1 MSRGRA
7 TSDRCDRGPRAHPG
21 GHRRPGT
28 AERWQYLRP
37 PGLPGA
43 RRARL
48 GGARARRARRLAAA
62 RRGGARRPRASRPAY
77 SGWRRGAARWA
88 DRVHRPRS
96 ARAAGASAAA
106 GCARAHA
113 ARPPPAGRRGRRGA
127 SARARGPRGGRRR
140 RHDQRMDSASA
151 GRAVRAAGRPGA
163 RDRAR
168 RRRRLPRAGDRGRRL
183 AALRRGVDAGQ
194 GTRRAARRARDGD
207 GPVLAL
213 RVCGQPGPRPGV
225 RRARSPA
232 RAEQR
237 AGRPGALPGTAL
249 RSGAGPRV
257 RRRGPARARLT
268 RRDLRHGRHR
278 RPGPRPAGPR
288 HRRRRSDRGAR
299 SRRGRHPAGAAGP
312 AWRPGSPRRRAAD
325 VARRRRAARAPAPS
339 RPGAPRVA
347 APVAGHRVRP
357 CRRSRGSCAMSAE
370 GVRVS
375 PEWLLL
381 REPADAAA
389 RSAELAER
397 LGRHLA
403 AAGRLVIHDLG
414 GGSGAM
420 GRWLAPRLPGPQHW
434 VVHDRDAGLL
444 KLAVADAPGPAAD
457 GAAVTVEARPSDI
470 TRLAPGDLAG
480 ASLIVASAL
489 LDMLTADELVGMLGA
504 CTGIGRRPVLLALTV
519 VGRVTLIP
527 TDPVDAHMAVAFNAH
542 QRRSTTT
549 GRLLGPD
556 AVAAA
561 VDELRGTGA
570 EILVRP
576 SPWRLDGIDA
586 DLAAEW
592 FDGWVAAACKQEP
605 ALAAVARD
613 PEAHHAPGA
622 RAGVVDLDLVAE
634 PAQVVGGGQARRAGA
649 DDQHAP

>member
-1 MSRGRA
+1 
-7 TSDRCDRGPRAHPG
+7 
-21 GHRRPGT
+21 
-28 AERWQYLRP
+28 
-37 PGLPGA
+37 
-43 RRARL
+43 
-48 GGARARRARRLAAA
+48 
-62 RRGGARRPRASRPAY
+62 
-77 SGWRRGAARWA
+77 
-88 DRVHRPRS
+88 
-96 ARAAGASAAA
+96 
-106 GCARAHA
+106 
-113 ARPPPAGRRGRRGA
+113 
-127 SARARGPRGGRRR
+127 
-140 RHDQRMDSASA
+140 
-151 GRAVRAAGRPGA
+151 
-163 RDRAR
+163 
-168 RRRRLPRAGDRGRRL
+168 
-183 AALRRGVDAGQ
+183 
-194 GTRRAARRARDGD
+194 
-207 GPVLAL
+207 
-213 RVCGQPGPRPGV
+213 
-225 RRARSPA
+225 
-232 RAEQR
+232 
-237 AGRPGALPGTAL
+237 
-249 RSGAGPRV
+249 
-257 RRRGPARARLT
+257 
-268 RRDLRHGRHR
+268 
-278 RPGPRPAGPR
+278 
-288 HRRRRSDRGAR
+288 
-299 SRRGRHPAGAAGP
+299 
-312 AWRPGSPRRRAAD
+312 
-325 VARRRRAARAPAPS
+325 
-339 RPGAPRVA
+339 
-347 APVAGHRVRP
+347 
-357 CRRSRGSCAMSAE
+357 MSAE

-527 TDPVDAHMAVAFNAH
+527 TDPVDAHMAAAFNAH
-542 QRRSTTT
+542 QRRTTT
-549 GRLLGPD
+549 AGRKLGPD
-556 AVAAA
+556 AVATAI
-561 VDELRGTGA
+561 DELRGTGA

-605 ALAAVARD
+605 ALAAETGAYRD
-613 PEAHHAPGA
+613 RRLAQAAAGELAVIVDHA
-622 RAGVVDLDLVAE
+622 DLLVL
-634 PAQVVGGGQARRAGA
+634 P
-649 DDQHAP
+649 